1 MAKKVFGDLENGNK
15 NMGGVS
21 ALFTPPVK
29 IAKVDEKAKVEDLDK
44 IHGFSLA
51 IPIDGYQYIRGLAS
65 LKAKQGHL
73 NYNLKAGFLEGLEL
87 LKKEN
92 PLVKDEAALER
103 RFYRGGGQK
112 NKVESFATSVII
124 PKREINWI
132 DNYILQE
139 RQKDEFF
146 SKPDFI
152 NNLIDQLK
160 KKYGKSL

>member
-1 MAKKVFGDLENGNK
+1 MAKKTFGDLENGNK

-21 ALFTPPVK
+21 ALFTPPAK
-29 IAKVDEKAKVEDLDK
+29 IGKVEEKEKVEDLDK
-44 IHGFSLA
+44 THGFSLV
-51 IPIDGYQYIRGLAS
+51 IPIEGYQYIRGLAS
-65 LKAKQGHL
+65 LKAKQGDL

-92 PLVKDEAALER
+92 PLVKDEATLER

-112 NKVESFATSVII
+112 NKIETYATSVII

-152 NNLIDQLK
+152 NNLIEQLK
-160 KKYGKSL
+160 KKYGKNL

>member
-1 MAKKVFGDLENGNK
+1 MIKRILFFAFTFLINAITFSQVFTSNGIKYNITDTTNKKVEVSTNTNFTGVANIPQSVIYNGQNYTVTSIAYGAF
-15 NMGGVS
+15 MGC
-21 ALFTPPVK
+21 T
-29 IAKVDEKAKVEDLDK
+29 
-44 IHGFSLA
+44 
-51 IPIDGYQYIRGLAS
+51 GL
-65 LKAKQGHL
+65 
-73 NYNLKAGFLEGLEL
+73 
-87 LKKEN
+87 
-92 PLVKDEAALER
+92 
-103 RFYRGGGQK
+103 
-112 NKVESFATSVII
+112 TSVII

>member
-1 MAKKVFGDLENGNK
+1 
-15 NMGGVS
+15 MGGVS
-21 ALFTPPVK
+21 ALFTSPSK
-29 IAKVDEKAKVEDLDK
+29 TEKVNESVQKEDLEK
-44 IHGFSLA
+44 THGFSLI

-65 LKAKQGHL
+65 LKAKQGDL
-73 NYNLKAGFLEGLEL
+73 NYNLKAAFVEGLEL

-92 PLVKDEAALER
+92 PSVTDEASLER

-112 NKVESFATSVII
+112 QKIESFATSVVI

-152 NNLIDQLK
+152 VNLVDQLK
-160 KKYGKSL
+160 KHYGKSI